1 MITVFGSINVDVV
14 IRVARLPRPGETV
27 IGPSYRMV
35 AGGKGANQAVAAAR
49 AGAPVR
55 MVGCV
60 GRDPFAELALATL
73 VEVGVDLTA
82 VERSDAPTGCASIAV
97 TGDGENLIT
106 VASGANLRA
115 AADQVPATALRR
127 DATVLMQME
136 VRHEEN
142 WALIR
147 RARAADARIILN
159 LAPAAAVPLDM
170 LSALDVLIVNENE
183 ARATALALGAATDDA
198 EAAARHVAR
207 RIRLTTIVTLG
218 SAGAAAYAADGAWR
232 VGALALDAVDT
243 TAAGDAFVGAFAA
256 AFDQGVALPRALHRA
271 AAAGSLACGVEGA
284 QPSLPGAA
292 AIEQA
297 LHTLAA
303 PRPRRAA

>member
-14 IRVARLPRPGETV
+14 TRVARLPRPGETV

-60 GRDPFAELALATL
+60 GRDSFAELALETL
-73 VEVGVDLTA
+73 AEAGVDLAA
-82 VERSDAPTGCASIAV
+82 VERSGAPTGCASIAV
-97 TGDGENLIT
+97 AGDGENLIT

-115 AADQVPATALRR
+115 AADQVPANALGR

-136 VRHEEN
+136 VRHDEN
-142 WALIR
+142 WALVR
-147 RARAADARIILN
+147 RARATQAQVILN
-159 LAPAAAVPLDM
+159 LAPAAAVPPDILG
-170 LSALDVLIVNENE
+170 ALDVLIVNQNE
-183 ARATALALGAATDDA
+183 ALAAAHALGAATDDA
-198 EAAARHVAR
+198 GAAARHVAR
-207 RIRLTTIVTLG
+207 CVGLTTIVTLG
-218 SAGAAAYAADGAWR
+218 SAGAAAYSADGAWR
-232 VGALALDAVDT
+232 VGALAIEAVDT

-256 AFDQGVALPRALHRA
+256 AFDLGVALPQALHRA

-284 QPSLPGAA
+284 QPSLPRAA

-297 LHTLAA
+297 LQTLAP
-303 PRPRRAA
+303 PRLSESV

>member
-1 MITVFGSINVDVV
+1 MV

-27 IGPSYRMV
+27 IGPSYQLV
-35 AGGKGANQAVAAAR
+35 AGGKGANQAVAATR

-60 GRDPFAELALATL
+60 GRDPFSKLALTTL
-73 VEVGVDLTA
+73 VEAGVDLA
-82 VERSDAPTGCASIAV
+82 GVERSDAPTGCASITVA
-97 TGDGENLIT
+97 GDGENLIA

-115 AADQVPATALRR
+115 SADQVPATALRR

-136 VRHEEN
+136 VRQEEN

-183 ARATALALGAATDDA
+183 ARATALALGTTTDDA

-207 RIRLTTIVTLG
+207 HISLTTIVTLG

-243 TAAGDAFVGAFAA
+243 TAAGDAFGGAFAA
-256 AFDQGVALPRALHRA
+256 AFDQGA
-271 AAAGSLACGVEGA
+271 
-284 QPSLPGAA
+284 SLP
-292 AIEQA
+292 QA
-297 LHTLAA
+297 LQRGYCYRL
-303 PRPRRAA
+303 PL